1 MKNFLISNKIELD
14 YATKQLQEM
23 FATDG
28 ALSVVI
34 KALKNKRT
42 NPQLN
47 YYWLCIRYIR
57 DHFNNEGNEYEYTDE
72 QVSDQLKQMFYFEV
86 INFAGKNKKSLKSIS
101 NKSDTD
107 KKEMADFITNIIVW
121 CNEMEII
128 LPECDYN
135 LDN

>member
-1 MKNFLISNKIELD
+1 MKNFLISNKVELD

-23 FATDG
+23 FAEDG

-47 YYWLCIRYIR
+47 YYWLCIRYICN
-57 DHFNNEGNEYEYTDE
+57 HFNNEGNEYTDE
-72 QVSDQLKQMFYFEV
+72 QVSDQLKQMFYFDV
-86 INFAGKNKKSLKSIS
+86 INFAGQQKKSLKSIS

-121 CNEMEII
+121 CNENQII

>member
-1 MKNFLISNKIELD
+1 MKKLLISNKTDLD

-23 FATDG
+23 FAKDG
-28 ALSVVI
+28 ALSVEI

-47 YYWLCIRYIR
+47 YYWLCIRYIC
-57 DHFNNEGNEYEYTDE
+57 DHFNNEGNEYTEE
-72 QVSDQLKQMFYFEV
+72 QVSDQLKQMFYFNV
-86 INFAGKNKKSLKSIS
+86 INFAGKPKKSLKSIS

-107 KKEMADFITNIIVW
+107 KKEMADFITKIIVW
-121 CNEMEII
+121 CNENQII

-135 LDN
+135 IDN

>member
-1 MKNFLISNKIELD
+1 MKNILISNKTELD
-14 YATKQLQEM
+14 YAIKQMQEM
-23 FATDG
+23 FAKDG

-47 YYWLCIRYIR
+47 YYWLCIKYICE
-57 DHFNNEGNEYEYTDE
+57 HFNNEGNEYEYTDE
-72 QVSDQLKQMFYFEV
+72 QVSDQLKQMFYFET
-86 INFAGKNKKSLKSIS
+86 INFAGKKKKSLKSIS

-121 CNEMEII
+121 CNEREII
-128 LPECDYN
+128 LPECDI
-135 LDN
+135 

>member
-1 MKNFLISNKIELD
+1 MKNLLISNKIELD

-23 FATDG
+23 FAKDG

-47 YYWLCIRYIR
+47 YYWLCIRYICE
-57 DHFNNEGNEYEYTDE
+57 HFNNEGNEYTEE
-72 QVSDQLKQMFYFEV
+72 QVSDQLKQMFYFET
-86 INFAGKNKKSLKSIS
+86 INFAGKKKKSLKSIS

-121 CNEMEII
+121 CNENQII
-128 LPECDYN
+128 LPECDI
-135 LDN
+135 

>member
-1 MKNFLISNKIELD
+1 MKNLLISNKIELD

-23 FATDG
+23 FAEDG
-28 ALSVVI
+28 VLSVVI

-47 YYWLCIRYIR
+47 YYWLCIRYICE
-57 DHFNNEGNEYEYTDE
+57 HFNNEGNEYTEE
-72 QVSDQLKQMFYFEV
+72 QVSDQLKQMFYFET
-86 INFAGKNKKSLKSIS
+86 INFAGKKKKSLKSIS

-121 CNEMEII
+121 CNENQII
-128 LPECDYN
+128 LPECDI
-135 LDN
+135 